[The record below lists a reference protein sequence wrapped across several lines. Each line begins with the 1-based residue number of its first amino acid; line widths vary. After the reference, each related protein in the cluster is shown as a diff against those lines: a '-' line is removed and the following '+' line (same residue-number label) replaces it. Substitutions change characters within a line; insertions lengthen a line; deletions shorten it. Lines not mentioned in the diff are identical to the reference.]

1 MNDKQVAIWL
11 AIILVFEVIAIFM
24 AFIYVFA
31 KADNGLHIL
40 LKIGFASMV
49 FGLVVQVVRS
59 IHYLDVGYYPI
70 DKVFPMWATKDIGA
84 CLLIY
89 YFAFIHP
96 KVTK

>member
-59 IHYLDVGYYPI
+59 IHYLDNGFYPI
-70 DKVFPMWATKDIGA
+70 DRVFPMWATKDIGA

>member
-1 MNDKQVAIWL
+1 MNDKMVAAWL
-11 AIILVFEVIAIFM
+11 AVILVFEVLAILT

-31 KADNGLHIL
+31 NTNNKLHVL

-59 IHYLDVGYYPI
+59 IHYLDAGFYPI
-70 DKVFPMWATKDIGA
+70 DHVFPMWATKDIGA
-84 CLLIY
+84 CILIY
-89 YFAFIHP
+89 YFSFIHP